1 MSIDSTTTPEQ
12 LSVYKNRFDLSSHPN
27 KTLQATLSQNSQFP
41 LSRHSL
47 KSTTKDRNLPSPL
60 TRTRTMSAS
69 EEGTGDTVTELTA
82 MPTFANKHD
91 AKHDAK
97 RDRRGSE
104 LKLPVDKNEQT
115 STERR
120 NSTPQ
125 LHLSSLLPHAF
136 RNPKHHHKTNAK

>member
-1 MSIDSTTTPEQ
+1 MSFDSTTAPEQ
-12 LSVYKNRFDLSSHPN
+12 LSVYKNRFDLTSNPN
-27 KTLQATLSQNSQFP
+27 KALQATLSQNSQFP

-47 KSTTKDRNLPSPL
+47 KSATKDRNPPPPL

-69 EEGTGDTVTELTA
+69 EEGTADTVTELTA

-91 AKHDAK
+91 AK
-97 RDRRGSE
+97 RDRRASE
-104 LKLPVDKNEQT
+104 LKLPADKNEHA
-115 STERR
+115 SGERR